1 MLRLLAICCLL
12 LVSTW
17 GCSTDL
23 HGLSHLS
30 SASQREQR
38 IVRPYP
44 GRWKYHYGDSP
55 RDAHGQFL
63 FASHA
68 ATDTDWPTTKQPFV
82 PPGRAD
88 ADILW
93 LRTTLQGPSLID
105 PALFLQS
112 VNQSFQ
118 AFLDG
123 QLIAEVGALQGQAAR
138 RFAGEP
144 RTYLPLDP
152 HYDGRVLALRIYSP
166 HRYIG
171 VFGEVLL
178 GSRASIVAYQVQH
191 GATAF
196 VLGLLVIGIGL
207 LTLLLFA
214 LRSSESVYLYY
225 GVFTL
230 STGLHFLGRSSL
242 HEIIHSNP
250 SLWGVLVVL
259 SLPLVS
265 SSMCAY
271 MWKTLGPGPR
281 GLMPKLAL
289 LYFLYFVGAV
299 LLTGSGVLNL
309 WQVLYPLQLL
319 MLIGISALMATL
331 LQFAWQG
338 DTVARILS
346 LGFGLCASSAVFDIL
361 AAMGIIG
368 GSHHIISHYGV
379 AALVVALGVVLVR
392 RFTLMAVMTDRA
404 TRLEQEAQLQ
414 AQRLAEQSNLLSA
427 AAMMAKGDLI
437 SPISVPT
444 GSELAPLALAL
455 DSMRKDLL
463 HQVSELE
470 LRNLAV
476 RQLNEELRRQ
486 IEQRSRRLMET
497 VAQGLSP
504 AAERPAQIAPGK
516 RLGDH
521 YLVLA
526 TIGSGAM
533 GTVFEVERVTD
544 RRRFAAKVLTEAR
557 KKTALLRFAREA
569 QILCR
574 LDHPN
579 LISIVDID
587 VTKDGVVFLV
597 MELVRGSVLKQF
609 RDRFGQLPF
618 ALTVLRQ
625 MTAGLATI
633 HRSGIVHRDLKP
645 ANVLLA
651 ESVDGVSVK
660 LADFGISILS
670 AELSSGR
677 YGSGTESTSDSST
690 VAALAA
696 TALLESQSDY
706 LQYQVSD
713 EPSASDVL
721 TRHAEEQEAQANLA
735 ASDEADGDSATQSVY
750 AQSRDPKLRHS
761 QRTDASSEAN
771 GDEADA
777 DSDAPSAKSPLTPD
791 ANLTATGVLVGTPMY
806 MAPELAQ
813 GSKNARPSADMF
825 ALGVIAYELLTGEMP
840 YRSPVVW
847 ARRPSDVQVAPPLVA
862 RKLSLPETL
871 LALLDRCLHRDPL
884 LRPSAEKLHAELAMI
899 SLP

>member
-23 HGLSHLS
+23 HGLSHLT
-30 SASQREQR
+30 SAAQHTER
-38 IVRPYP
+38 IVVPYA
-44 GRWKYHYGDSP
+44 GAWQYHYGDSP
-55 RDAHGQFL
+55 RDAKGQL
-63 FASHA
+63 LYAVPHA
-68 ATDTDWPTTKQPFV
+68 ALAAWPSTEQPFV
-82 PPGRAD
+82 PPGRGEEEV
-88 ADILW
+88 LW
-93 LRTTLQGPSLID
+93 LRTTLQGPPLVD
-105 PALFLQS
+105 PTLFLQS

-123 QLIAEVGALQGQAAR
+123 QLIAEVGSMQGRAAR
-138 RFAGEP
+138 RFTGEP

-152 HYDGRVLALRIYSP
+152 HYQGRVLALRIFSP

-171 VFGEVLL
+171 VFGEILL
-178 GSRASIVAYQVQH
+178 GSRASILAYQVQH

-214 LRSSESVYLYY
+214 LRSSESVYLFY

-242 HEIIHSNP
+242 HEIIHSDP
-250 SLWGVLVVL
+250 SLWGVMVVL

-265 SSMCAY
+265 SSMSAF
-271 MWKTLGPGPR
+271 MWKTLGPGPG
-281 GLMPKLAL
+281 GLVPKLAL
-289 LYFLYFVGAV
+289 VYLLYFVGAV
-299 LLTGSGVLNL
+299 LLTVSGVLNL

-319 MLIGISALMATL
+319 MLAGIAILMATL
-331 LQFAWQG
+331 LQYARRG
-338 DTVARILS
+338 DTVGRILS
-346 LGFGLCASSAVFDIL
+346 VGFGLCASAAVFDIL

-392 RFTLMAVMTDRA
+392 RFTLIAVMTDRA
-404 TRLEQEAQLQ
+404 ARLEQEAQLQ
-414 AQRLAEQSNLLSA
+414 AQRLAEQSNLLA
-427 AAMMAKGDLI
+427 AAGMMAKGDLI
-437 SPISVPT
+437 SQISVPT

-455 DSMRKDLL
+455 DSMRQDLL
-463 HQVSELE
+463 HQVNELE

-504 AAERPAQIAPGK
+504 AAEKPAHIAPGK

-521 YLVLA
+521 YQVLG

-533 GTVFEVERVTD
+533 GTVFEVERTTD
-544 RRRFAAKVLTEAR
+544 HRRFAAKVLTEAR

-597 MELVRGSVLKQF
+597 MELVRGAVLKQF

-633 HRSGIVHRDLKP
+633 HRSGIVHRDASQTNP
-645 ANVLLA
+645 A
-651 ESVDGVSVK
+651 
-660 LADFGISILS
+660 
-670 AELSSGR
+670 
-677 YGSGTESTSDSST
+677 
-690 VAALAA
+690 
-696 TALLESQSDY
+696 
-706 LQYQVSD
+706 
-713 EPSASDVL
+713 
-721 TRHAEEQEAQANLA
+721 
-735 ASDEADGDSATQSVY
+735 
-750 AQSRDPKLRHS
+750 
-761 QRTDASSEAN
+761 
-771 GDEADA
+771 
-777 DSDAPSAKSPLTPD
+777 
-791 ANLTATGVLVGTPMY
+791 
-806 MAPELAQ
+806 
-813 GSKNARPSADMF
+813 
-825 ALGVIAYELLTGEMP
+825 
-840 YRSPVVW
+840 
-847 ARRPSDVQVAPPLVA
+847 
-862 RKLSLPETL
+862 
-871 LALLDRCLHRDPL
+871 
-884 LRPSAEKLHAELAMI
+884 
-899 SLP
+899 